1 MSCKRPEHTHV
12 APFGQ
17 QLSAGKRL
25 LPALLLSVISGHVYA
40 ATDTSDPIRLGVMQG
55 FPPALDKRVSKQ
67 NAFEMPNLRWAL
79 RNARAMSPTTGIRRA
94 PSPLALEAGEPAAL
108 DQLKFSVGG
117 QSLSL
122 ADYLHDSFTDG
133 FIVLHRGKL
142 VYERYLDS
150 FDPQQPHIWASMT
163 KSITG
168 LLAAG
173 LIAEGKLS
181 PGAKL
186 ASYVPELAGTP
197 FGEATLQENLDMQV
211 AAQYP
216 SQVPPDIGLFAAA
229 GILPRQAGMP
239 DNIYSF
245 LQVVSQPQPANTT
258 PLWFYQNGSP
268 EAVAW
273 AMRRVTGKSWSE
285 LVSERIW
292 SRFAEEDAYTQV
304 DALGT
309 EMASGGMSSTLRD
322 AARFAEAV
330 RRAWTDHRDVS
341 PFAQA
346 VQLAL
351 QPNDNQALIA
361 NSAKAKSLAGY
372 AYRDY
377 WYQKN
382 DGEGSIEAG
391 GRFGQKIYINPKREL
406 VIVKMSSAPDLA
418 PRPTSADASAAPRP
432 QGDSN
437 AAFNSMLGA
446 LLPALL

>member
-1 MSCKRPEHTHV
+1 MSCMKP
-12 APFGQ
+12 Q
-17 QLSAGKRL
+17 QALHAASCPWQPCKRL
-25 LPALLLSVISGHVYA
+25 LPALLLSVLSSHSYA
-40 ATDTSDPIRLGVMQG
+40 NADSSDPIRLGVMQG

-67 NAFEMPNLRWAL
+67 NAFELPNLRWAL

-94 PSPLALEAGEPAAL
+94 PSPLALEAGEPASL
-108 DQLKFSVGG
+108 DQLEFIVDGK
-117 QSLSL
+117 SLTL
-122 ADYLHDSFTDG
+122 PEYLSDSFTDG
-133 FIVLHRGKL
+133 LIVLHRGKV

-150 FDPQQPHIWASMT
+150 FGPEQAHIWASMT
-163 KSITG
+163 KSVTG

-181 PGAKL
+181 PSAKL
-186 ASYVPELAGTP
+186 SSYVPELAGTP

-216 SQVPPDIGLFAAA
+216 AQVPPDIGLFAAA

-239 DNIYSF
+239 DSIYSF
-245 LQVVSQPQPANTT
+245 LQVASQPKPASPT
-258 PLWFYQNGSP
+258 PVWFYQNGSP

-292 SRFAEEDAYTQV
+292 SRFAEDDAYAQV

-322 AARFAEAV
+322 TARFAEAI
-330 RRAWTDHRDVS
+330 RRAWTDHTDTS

-346 VQLAL
+346 VRLAL

-361 NSAKAKSLAGY
+361 NSARAKSLAGY

-382 DGEGSIEAG
+382 DGDGSVEAG
-391 GRFGQKIYINPKREL
+391 GRFGQKIYINPKRD
-406 VIVKMSSAPDLA
+406 VVVVKMSSAPDLT
-418 PRPTSADASAAPRP
+418 PRPTSADAAAAPRT
-432 QGDSN
+432 GDNN
-437 AAFNSMLGA
+437 AAFNSMLAA
-446 LLPALL
+446 LVSALR